1 MSKEPRSTA
10 TIKVD
15 APKNLF
21 DDRWSGF
28 GNQSGIKRF
37 SNQLSSAELMKL
49 DLFKDF
55 DAPALDAIAHDI
67 SVATWEQGAI
77 LFEEGSYLDLAF
89 YVLSGRVEVYI
100 DKLRR
105 DTARPIFNSTVLTGS
120 ENVAPATAAPMPQP
134 GHNRPITFLS
144 NMDVDIP
151 RGESMSLGAG
161 EIFGEIGSLNGW
173 PQSATARVAQE
184 ATLIQIRLPALREL
198 KKRSDTF
205 KATLDAL
212 YRERALM
219 SQLVNTPLFE
229 QVDRA
234 FMQRLAGRVEL
245 VSLSPGDRFMEEGAP
260 VHAVYMVRSGFIQ
273 LGQTI
278 GEREATV
285 TYLSKG
291 MTLGEIELLLD
302 GIDTALFSATSVG
315 YSELVRIDRG
325 DLRELLETEPTVT
338 RQLWEAA
345 VQRIQDTGYTRKRP
359 DKAALIEFALEK
371 GLVQGNSMLVIDL
384 EVCTR
389 CDDCVEGCASTHG
402 GRPRFVR
409 EGDTY
414 GNFMIARS
422 CYHCEDPVCLI
433 GCPTGAI
440 RRTNVAEVVAI
451 DDDLCIGCGNCANKC
466 PYDAIVMHDT
476 GTTWPDSATPAW
488 LRGRDRKVASKCDL
502 CHTSD
507 AGPACVNSCP
517 HSCAFRIGSLDDFQ
531 TLLASTD
538 VHLQVAAR

>member
-1 MSKEPRSTA
+1 MSKQQRSTA
-10 TIKVD
+10 ATTAN
-15 APKNLF
+15 APQNLF

-37 SNQLSSAELMKL
+37 SNQLSAAELTKL
-49 DLFKDF
+49 DLFKEF
-55 DAPALDAIAHDI
+55 DAASLDAIAHDI
-67 SVATWEQGAI
+67 SVATWEKGAV

-89 YVLSGRVEVYI
+89 YVVSGRVDIYI
-100 DKLRR
+100 DKLRQES
-105 DTARPIFNSTVLTGS
+105 ARPIFNSTVLTGS
-120 ENVAPATAAPMPQP
+120 ENAAPPAAAPAPPS

-144 NMDVDIP
+144 NMDFDLP
-151 RGESMSLGAG
+151 RGEAMALGAG
-161 EIFGEIGSLNGW
+161 EIFGEIGTLNGW

-184 ATLIQIRLPALREL
+184 ATLVQIRLPALREL
-198 KKRSDTF
+198 KKRSNAF
-205 KATLDAL
+205 KEKLDAL

-219 SQLVNTPLFE
+219 SQLTNTPLFE

-245 VSLSPGDRFMEEGAP
+245 VSLAPGDRVIDEGARAE
-260 VHAVYMVRSGFIQ
+260 AVYMVRSGFIK

-278 GEREATV
+278 GDREATV

-315 YSELVRIDRG
+315 YSELVRIGRD
-325 DLRELLETEPTVT
+325 DLLELLDTEPTVA

-359 DKAALIEFALEK
+359 DKASLIEFALKK

-451 DDDLCIGCGNCANKC
+451 DDDLCIGCENCANKC

-476 GTTWPDSATPAW
+476 GATWPDSATPAW
-488 LRGRDRKVASKCDL
+488 LRGRERKVASKCDL
-502 CHTSD
+502 CYTSD

-517 HSCAFRIGSLDDFQ
+517 HSCAFRIESLDDFQ
-531 TLLASTD
+531 TLLASTE
-538 VHLQVAAR
+538 AAR